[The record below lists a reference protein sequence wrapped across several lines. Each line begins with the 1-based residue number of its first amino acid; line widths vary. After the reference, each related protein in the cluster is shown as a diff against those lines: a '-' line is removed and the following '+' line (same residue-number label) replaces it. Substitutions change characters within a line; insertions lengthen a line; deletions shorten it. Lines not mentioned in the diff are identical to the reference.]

1 MWRVPTQA
9 VANQPVA
16 VAIEADEREFQLYQG
31 GVFDAPCGTAL
42 DHGVLAV
49 GYGADNGSDYWIVKN
64 SWGDAWGDRGYIRL
78 ARGIANSAG
87 QCGIAMQARA
97 RCVLVK
103 ALAADVRSDTSAC
116 SPELVHT
123 GAISARRL
131 FCEHPSGVKL
141 APCSRRCVVSQRLS
155 IVSPAAIM
163 PAAVMKGAGTG
174 FESALHARRPPI
186 RSRNR
191 PTRRRRRPRRRRRRP
206 RRAPR
211 LRCESRKKLCFCLRS
226 LLSKL

>member
-1 MWRVPTQA
+1 VQAAAVAPLWSTGCRAAALRTHAIAPAQA

-49 GYGADNGSDYWIVKN
+49 GYGVDNGSDYWIVKN

-97 RCVLVK
+97 RRVPVM
-103 ALAADVRSDTSAC
+103 ALAADAC
-116 SPELVHT
+116 SDNPAGSSRCTHALPKT
-123 GAISARRL
+123 W
-131 FCEHPSGVKL
+131 
-141 APCSRRCVVSQRLS
+141 APFL
-155 IVSPAAIM
+155 
-163 PAAVMKGAGTG
+163 
-174 FESALHARRPPI
+174 
-186 RSRNR
+186 
-191 PTRRRRRPRRRRRRP
+191 
-206 RRAPR
+206 
-211 LRCESRKKLCFCLRS
+211 
-226 LLSKL
+226 